1 MSWVLFSICFTG
13 RGQRKYKQFRH
24 FITWLHCITGKLYVS
39 IILESKVRLQF
50 LETTSD
56 ILRQSQLK
64 VTGRSV
70 SFFGLW
76 RGGFAFNFPRIK
88 CVSEKGLSSRLPHQH
103 CGPMQLRPRP
113 FGRLLLIWW
122 LGGQPVG
129 SVLEGLLCSRN
140 TLRWEMRL
148 QGVGTPSPGEI
159 NGAQMRVQ
167 EGEEGLTLTSQLG
180 KVDSQG
186 SWFSIWELLRKYTDF
201 SWWL

>member
-56 ILRQSQLK
+56 IMWQSQLK

-70 SFFGLW
+70 SFFGLR
-76 RGGFAFNFPRIK
+76 RGGFGFIFPRIE
-88 CVSEKGLSSRLPHQH
+88 CVSEKGLSRLPHQN
-103 CGPMQLRPRP
+103 CGSLQLRPRP

-140 TLRWEMRL
+140 TQVRNEMQGGATPPQERWLGLRWGCRRVRKAQHWHHSWERWIL
-148 QGVGTPSPGEI
+148 RVSGSPFG
-159 NGAQMRVQ
+159 N
-167 EGEEGLTLTSQLG
+167 
-180 KVDSQG
+180 
-186 SWFSIWELLRKYTDF
+186 FSEST
-201 SWWL
+201 

>member
-1 MSWVLFSICFTG
+1 MSWVLFSVCFTG
-13 RGQRKYKQFRH
+13 RRQRKYKQFRH

-50 LETTSD
+50 LETTAD
-56 ILRQSQLK
+56 IIRQSQLK

-76 RGGFAFNFPRIK
+76 RRGFAFNFPRIK
-88 CVSEKGLSSRLPHQH
+88 CVSEKGLSSWLPHQH
-103 CGPMQLRPRP
+103 CGSVQLRPRP

-129 SVLEGLLCSRN
+129 SVLEGLLCNRN

-148 QGVGTPSPGEI
+148 QGEAPLPRRDEWGSDE
-159 NGAQMRVQ
+159 GAGGWGRPNTDITAGKGGFSGFLFLRL
-167 EGEEGLTLTSQLG
+167 ETS
-180 KVDSQG
+180 SQ
-186 SWFSIWELLRKYTDF
+186 KDF